1 MLTVIISNFHQVVKF
16 TNALFN
22 FSSVS
27 LSKFG
32 KLRVVQPQF
41 QREKFCP
48 ILGQAGP
55 RLT

>member
-16 TNALFN
+16 TNAVFN

-32 KLRVVQPQF
+32 KLRVVQPQ
-41 QREKFCP
+41 QEKFCP
-48 ILGQAGP
+48 ILGQTGP